1 MGSKHSTIEVSV
13 VVPLF
18 NEAGS
23 ISRLNELI
31 VEQMDNEVPGAYEII
46 YCNDGSTDHSVQIIQ
61 QLHAQNPCIKLLSL
75 SRNFGKEI
83 ALAAGIA
90 AAQGGAIITLDG
102 DGQHPPHYIPQFL
115 AEWRK
120 GAQVVVGIPDEVER
134 QGVMKRVGSW
144 LFYSAFSKLTHQRLS
159 IGTSDFCL
167 IDRAVQREFVTL
179 KEPERITRGLIEW
192 LGFRRVYVHFR
203 FHNRIAGTPTYSLG
217 KLAKLATNSF
227 ISMSPA
233 PLYLFGYLGI
243 FITAISFILG
253 MVVFIEQLLLNDPW
267 GWEFTGTAMLSI
279 LLLFVVGI
287 LLMAQGIM
295 ALYISHIHSQ
305 TKGRPLFIIDQSAS
319 IGVPIVKTPQD
330 T

>member
-1 MGSKHSTIEVSV
+1 
-13 VVPLF
+13 
-18 NEAGS
+18 
-23 ISRLNELI
+23 
-31 VEQMDNEVPGAYEII
+31 
-46 YCNDGSTDHSVQIIQ
+46 
-61 QLHAQNPCIKLLSL
+61 
-75 SRNFGKEI
+75 
-83 ALAAGIA
+83 
-90 AAQGGAIITLDG
+90 
-102 DGQHPPHYIPQFL
+102 
-115 AEWRK
+115 
-120 GAQVVVGIPDEVER
+120 
-134 QGVMKRVGSW
+134 
-144 LFYSAFSKLTHQRLS
+144 
-159 IGTSDFCL
+159 
-167 IDRAVQREFVTL
+167 
-179 KEPERITRGLIEW
+179 
-192 LGFRRVYVHFR
+192 
-203 FHNRIAGTPTYSLG
+203 
-217 KLAKLATNSF
+217 
-227 ISMSPA
+227 MSPA